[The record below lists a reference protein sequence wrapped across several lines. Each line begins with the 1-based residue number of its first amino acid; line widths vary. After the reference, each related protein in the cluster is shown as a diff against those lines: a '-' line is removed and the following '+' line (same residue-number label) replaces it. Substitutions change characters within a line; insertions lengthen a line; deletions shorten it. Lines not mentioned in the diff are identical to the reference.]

1 MTQERRWAVRK
12 VKKYKISKE
21 SFEDMCKAKR
31 FNPCLEISFRDK
43 KGIHQHKISA
53 GYDDDIYVYREH
65 QQTFILTQ
73 NPRLGYVGLE
83 VFEGDAKSGDIFLQP
98 HQVTEVLGRDDLAP
112 FTIVRRLSYYL
123 QP

>member
-1 MTQERRWAVRK
+1 MRK
-12 VKKYKISKE
+12 VTNYAISKE
-21 SFEDMCKAKR
+21 SFDDMCKAKR
-31 FNPCLEISFRDK
+31 FNPCLEITFQDK

-65 QQTFILTQ
+65 QETFILTQ

-83 VFEGDAKSGDIFLQP
+83 VFRGDVKSGDIFLEA
-98 HQVTEVLGRDDLAP
+98 HQVIDVLGRDDLAP
-112 FTIVRRLSYYL
+112 FTIVRRLRDYV

>member
-1 MTQERRWAVRK
+1 MRK
-12 VKKYKISKE
+12 VKKYTISKE

-31 FNPCLEISFRDK
+31 FNPCLKITFRDK
-43 KGIHQHKISA
+43 NGIHHHKLSA

-83 VFEGDAKSGDIFLQP
+83 VFEGHVKSGDIFLEAL
-98 HQVTEVLGRDDLAP
+98 QVIEVLARDGLAP
-112 FTIVRRLSYYL
+112 FTMIGRLRNYL
-123 QP
+123 

>member
-1 MTQERRWAVRK
+1 MRK
-12 VKKYKISKE
+12 VKKYTISKE

-31 FNPCLEISFRDK
+31 FNPCLKITFRDK
-43 KGIHQHKISA
+43 NGIHHHKLSA

-83 VFEGDAKSGDIFLQP
+83 VFEADAKSADIFLEA
-98 HQVTEVLGRDDLAP
+98 HQVIEVLARDDLAP
-112 FTIVRRLSYYL
+112 FTMIRRLCDYL
-123 QP
+123 YF